1 MANTKEK
8 AKTKAKKTDPNVRL
22 VAEMAEMADG
32 MFAVG
37 IIDNATHA
45 KITKREMKAS
55 QLVAS
60 AAPIEGETI
69 RALRENARLS
79 QAVFAEYLNLSVGYV
94 SKLERGAARPDGSTL
109 ALLNVIRRKGI
120 EAIL

>member
-1 MANTKEK
+1 MTK
-8 AKTKAKKTDPNVRL
+8 AKAKKTDVNARL
-22 VAEMAEMADG
+22 IAEMAEMADG
-32 MFAVG
+32 MLAVG
-37 IIDNATHA
+37 IINNATHA
-45 KITKREMKAS
+45 KITKRDMKSS
-55 QLVAS
+55 QPVAS

-69 RALRENARLS
+69 RALREGARLS

-94 SKLERGAARPDGSTL
+94 SKLERGTARPEGPTL